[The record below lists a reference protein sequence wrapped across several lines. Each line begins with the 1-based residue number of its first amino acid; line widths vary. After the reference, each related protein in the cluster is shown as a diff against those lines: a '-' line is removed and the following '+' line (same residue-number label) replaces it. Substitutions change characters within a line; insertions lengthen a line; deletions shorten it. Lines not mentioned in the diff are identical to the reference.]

1 MKRRKFIHSSLLA
14 GVSAAGSIGVSRAAS
29 RVSGDNPAAQP
40 FKLNYAPHFGMFKE
54 HAGEDLL
61 DQLSFMA
68 DMGFR
73 SLEDNGMMKRTPEL
87 QEKIGK
93 HLDKLGMEMG
103 VFVVDKGG
111 NGANSLAAGNDDYVE
126 IFLKG
131 CRNAVEV
138 AKRVNAK
145 WMTVVPGN
153 YERKIPI
160 GIQTAHVITAL
171 RKGAEILEPHG
182 LVMVLEPLS
191 DTPDLFLRYSDQTY
205 CICKGVNSPS
215 CKILFDIYH
224 MQKNEGQL
232 IVNMDLCWDEI
243 AYLQIGDNPG
253 RKEPTTG
260 EINYKNIFQHVHDK
274 GYKGILG
281 MEHGN
286 FSSGKKG
293 EQAVIDAYRSC
304 DVSA

>member
-14 GVSAAGSIGVSRAAS
+14 GASAVGSIGVAKAAFQ
-29 RVSGDNPAAQP
+29 VPAAQP
-40 FKLNYAPHFGMFKE
+40 FKMKFAPHFGMFKE
-54 HAGEDLL
+54 HAGEDLI

-73 SLEDNGMMKRTPEL
+73 GLEDNGLMKRTPEM
-87 QEKIGK
+87 QEKIGNQ
-93 HLDKLGMEMG
+93 LNKLGMEMG

-153 YERKIPI
+153 FERKLPT

-191 DTPDLFLRYSDQTY
+191 DTPDLFLRNSDQTY
-205 CICKGVNSPS
+205 MICKGVNSPA

-232 IVNMDLCWDEI
+232 IVNIDICWDEI
-243 AYLQIGDNPG
+243 AYIQIGDNPG

-260 EINYKNIFQHVHDK
+260 EINYKTIFQHLHEK

-286 FSSGKKG
+286 SLPGKKG

>member
-1 MKRRKFIHSSLLA
+1 MKRRKFIHSGLLA
-14 GVSAAGSIGVSRAAS
+14 GVSAAGSFGIAKAASGVSFDKSAAK
-29 RVSGDNPAAQP
+29 P
-40 FKLNYAPHFGMFKE
+40 FALNYAPHFGMFKE

-93 HLDKLGMEMG
+93 HLNKLGMTMG

-145 WMTVVPGN
+145 WVTVVPGN
-153 YERKIPI
+153 YERKLPI
-160 GIQTAHVITAL
+160 GVQTAHVITAL

-205 CICKGVNSPS
+205 SICKGVNSPS
-215 CKILFDIYH
+215 CKILYDIYH

-243 AYLQIGDNPG
+243 AYIQIGDNPG

-260 EINYKNIFQHVHDK
+260 EINYKNVFKHIHSK
-274 GYKGILG
+274 GYKGIMG

-286 FSSGKKG
+286 SQPGKKG
-293 EQAVIDAYRSC
+293 EQAVIDAYRAC
-304 DVSA
+304 DISA